1 MRIVKVTC
9 ENPNCNKEFEP
20 KIKEKYLG
28 AMISETYIRCPHCN
42 TKYLI
47 KLDNNLTRKLQ
58 RNIETIKEILNGDL
72 TIAMKWAFNVA
83 LNDNINVHKQAMN
96 KLMGGNMN
104 GNTK

>member
-1 MRIVKVTC
+1 MKVIC
-9 ENPNCNKEFEP
+9 ENTNCNHEFEP

-28 AMISETYIRCPHCN
+28 AMISETYIRFPHCN

-47 KLDNNLTRKLQ
+47 KLDNRLTRKLQ
-58 RNIETIKEILNGDL
+58 RNIETIKEALNGNL
-72 TIAMKWAFNVA
+72 TIAMKRALNVA
-83 LNDNINVHKQAMN
+83 LTENINVHKSAMN